1 MMDKKRDLSCFWE
14 GEGRQVSRKCLKSS
28 VDSPVLMSAAKSC
41 PTLCEP
47 SRHLCPQ
54 DSPGRNTGVG
64 HHALLQGIFLTQ
76 GWNLYL
82 SCLLCLLH
90 WQAGSLPLAPP
101 GKPPDQ
107 LSALLKYPASLT
119 YPFLSCKE
127 KNTTANSKSSQT

>member
-76 GWNLYL
+76 GLKL
-82 SCLLCLLH
+82 GLLPLH
-90 WQAGSLPLAPP
+90 WQAGSLPLVPP
-101 GKPPDQ
+101 GK
-107 LSALLKYPASLT
+107 SIN
-119 YPFLSCKE
+119 E
-127 KNTTANSKSSQT
+127 